1 MSRAK
6 DDYHFK
12 REVKFYV
19 CTDPY
24 PNPVRCTV
32 LQLVHVIRPTRPEIA
47 EMKRKLVFSH
57 FSTYTLHNVMY

>member
-1 MSRAK
+1 MSRAQ

-24 PNPVRCTV
+24 PNPGRCTV

-47 EMKRKLVFSH
+47 EMKRK
-57 FSTYTLHNVMY
+57 